1 MRRMMIALAAFYR
14 RWRYVEEEAP
24 ASAPPAASSDSEAH
38 RLRRAI
44 EREERLL
51 ADYRRNGCSTLA
63 RDRETTLRSL
73 RSRLAA
79 LQF

>member
-14 RWRYVEEEAP
+14 RWKYVEEEAP
-24 ASAPPAASSDSEAH
+24 AAPLPAASGDSETL

-44 EREERLL
+44 EREERML

-63 RDRETTLRSL
+63 RERETTLRSL

-79 LQF
+79 LQL

>member
-1 MRRMMIALAAFYR
+1 MRRMWRALAGFYR

-24 ASAPPAASSDSEAH
+24 GVPPPPPPAGSEFL

-63 RDRETTLRSL
+63 RERETTLRSL

-79 LQF
+79 LEL